1 MGKVVQKNLP
11 KVFMSYH
18 LISYPELSHMV
29 WEESVGMT
37 LCAWKV
43 FITDA
48 VILPNQDI
56 C

>member
-1 MGKVVQKNLP
+1 MRKVVQKNPP
-11 KVFMSYH
+11 KVFMSYD
-18 LISYPELSHMV
+18 LISYPELSHIV